1 MKGMLCV
8 EPIHPKCDMVDI
20 SGNVTPNPERLKDRH
35 QGEVSQCVLCYNS
48 DSR

>member
-1 MKGMLCV
+1 MKGTLCV
-8 EPIHPKCDMVDI
+8 EHIHPKCDI